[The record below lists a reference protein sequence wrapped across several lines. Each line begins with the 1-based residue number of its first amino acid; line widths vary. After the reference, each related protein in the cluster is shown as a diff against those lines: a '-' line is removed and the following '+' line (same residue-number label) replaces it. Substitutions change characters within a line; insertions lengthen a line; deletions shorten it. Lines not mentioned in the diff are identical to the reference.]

1 MYRMIINDHQRMKC
15 LINNIRII
23 NVMEMH
29 VAYLQ
34 HSVVLVHGAE
44 PVLGIVEALTDP
56 IV

>member
-15 LINNIRII
+15 LINNVPII

-34 HSVVLVHGAE
+34 HSVGLVHGAE

>member
-44 PVLGIVEALTDP
+44 PVWGSVKARTDP